1 MKIKSLAPVLFAVAL
16 SLTLATQDADA
27 KRIGGGTSI
36 GRQSQSL
43 GKGTA
48 TTAPTAPVKA
58 PTAAPSPVQPTP
70 PVTAPSTARR
80 WLGPLAGLAA
90 GLGIAALLSHFG
102 MGGAM
107 AEMMGSMLLIG
118 AVLLGAMLLWR
129 MWRNRGAN
137 ADSSTNL
144 SKPAFAGAPGMF
156 DAKPQ
161 DKLQEEAAQRAFDAP
176 PASGGP
182 ALPTWTIPADMD
194 PEAFTR
200 TAKVDFLRL
209 QAASDNANLAD
220 IREFTTPEM
229 FAEIQLQISERG
241 PEPQQTE
248 VFKLETQLLG
258 VEEIEGRQLAS
269 VRFSGT
275 IREEPGAYAERF
287 SEVWNFA
294 KTPDGRWLVAGIQQ
308 TH

>member
-16 SLTLATQDADA
+16 SLSLGVPSADA

-48 TTAPTAPVKA
+48 STAPTAPVKA
-58 PTAAPSPVQPTP
+58 PTAAPSPAQPTP

-80 WLGPLAGLAA
+80 WLGPLAGIAA

-107 AEMMGSMLLIG
+107 AEMLGSMLLIG
-118 AVLLGAMLLWR
+118 AVLVGAMLLWR
-129 MWRNRGAN
+129 MWRNRGGASDVGAN
-137 ADSSTNL
+137 RVE
-144 SKPAFAGAPGMF
+144 PAFAGAPRIF
-156 DAKPQ
+156 DTAPQ
-161 DKLQEEAAQRAFDAP
+161 NGVNQRALDAP
-176 PASGGP
+176 PVTAGP
-182 ALPTWTIPADMD
+182 ALPTWSIPADID

-229 FAEIQLQISERG
+229 YAEIQLQIAERG

-248 VFKLETQLLG
+248 VFKLETKLLG
-258 VEEIEGRQLAS
+258 IEEIDGRQLAS

-294 KTPDGRWLVAGIQQ
+294 KSADGRWLVAGIQQ
-308 TH
+308 TQ

>member
-16 SLTLATQDADA
+16 SLSLGVPSADA

-48 TTAPTAPVKA
+48 STAPTAPVKA
-58 PTAAPSPVQPTP
+58 PTAAPSPAQPTP

-80 WLGPLAGLAA
+80 WLGPLAGIAA

-107 AEMMGSMLLIG
+107 AEMLGSMLLIG
-118 AVLLGAMLLWR
+118 AVLVGAMLLWR
-129 MWRNRGAN
+129 MWRNRNGATDLGSN
-137 ADSSTNL
+137 RTE
-144 SKPAFAGAPGMF
+144 PAFAGAARVF
-156 DAKPQ
+156 DAVPQ
-161 DKLQEEAAQRAFDAP
+161 NGVNQRALDAP
-176 PASGGP
+176 PVAAGP
-182 ALPTWTIPADMD
+182 ALPSWSIPADID

-229 FAEIQLQISERG
+229 YAEIQLQIAERG

-248 VFKLETQLLG
+248 VFKLETKLLG
-258 VEEIEGRQLAS
+258 IEEIDGRQLAS

-294 KTPDGRWLVAGIQQ
+294 KGADGRWLVAGIQQ
-308 TH
+308 TQ